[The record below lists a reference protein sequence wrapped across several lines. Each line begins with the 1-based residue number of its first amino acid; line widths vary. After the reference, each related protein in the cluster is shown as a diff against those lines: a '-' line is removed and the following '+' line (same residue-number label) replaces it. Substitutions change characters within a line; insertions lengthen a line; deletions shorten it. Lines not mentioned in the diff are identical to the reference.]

1 MSDEVITSGSF
12 PVRLSQIGGAAK
24 CGLCSPSKAMMRELW
39 FSNSTDYKWIA
50 CHNAVKAH
58 PHLTVHH
65 LIRSTYVNIHLC
77 QRPFQTSSACPSAIL
92 LTCTAQTFHQQSLL
106 KIWLLFHN
114 VHSLQTFLPQV
125 VFAPWPL
132 EKVLRQIH
140 QDKIKLWILYLLF
153 SLETWS

>member
-65 LIRSTYVNIHLC
+65 LIRSTYVNIYLC

-106 KIWLLFHN
+106 KIWLSF
-114 VHSLQTFLPQV
+114 SQCPQ
-125 VFAPWPL
+125 FTNNSSPGGFCTLASW
-132 EKVLRQIH
+132 E
-140 QDKIKLWILYLLF
+140 
-153 SLETWS
+153 STETNPSG